1 VTGRKRRPS
10 STLILVSILLVLLP
24 FLAYKQYEWL
34 GKVSESE
41 REQMLENM
49 RSAADRFRDD
59 FDREITRIH
68 TSFQLSGEPG
78 ATLESQVAGQYA
90 AWEHEAPYAKLIES
104 VFLIKQPL
112 DSAREVERLDAST
125 LKFETTDWPDQLTP
139 LRQPRSVGAFQ
150 LGRNLPITDHFEQ
163 VFIVNGPVNPTIP
176 AVVIQV
182 MPELPTGTGVIE
194 FPRALAQ
201 IVVTLNRDY
210 IQKEF
215 IPAVIRTN
223 FAGTDGVLDYM
234 VSVVENSDQRR
245 VIYSSETG
253 ASADSA
259 DVTIGILSTRPGD
272 FRLAAGP
279 RTTITASASRDIFQK
294 RVNGKLTVQVLQ
306 GTGGTGVRGVL
317 RSALTEGAWQL
328 GLTHRAGSLDAAVA
342 QTRQRNLVVSFSIL
356 LLLTLSVGLILV
368 SAQRERRLARQQLEF
383 VSAVSHELRTP
394 LAVICSAGEN
404 LADGVVG
411 SEEQTRQYGALVR
424 NEGRRLSEMVEQV
437 LDFAGIQ
444 SGRKAYRL
452 EAAEVSDIVDQA
464 IEIFAMQ
471 IRNGGITL
479 EKQIEPNL
487 PPIMADRAAMIRAI
501 QNLIGN
507 ALKYGGHGNWLS
519 VRAEAAGSDVLISV
533 EDRGAGISPVDLPH
547 IFEPFYRAAAVV
559 DAQIQGSGLGLALVK
574 QIVDAHH
581 AKINVD
587 SALQKGTTFTIVV
600 PAMDRAVSS
609 VVSSHDQAYSPR

>member
-1 VTGRKRRPS
+1 
-10 STLILVSILLVLLP
+10 
-24 FLAYKQYEWL
+24 
-34 GKVSESE
+34 
-41 REQMLENM
+41 
-49 RSAADRFRDD
+49 
-59 FDREITRIH
+59 
-68 TSFQLSGEPG
+68 
-78 ATLESQVAGQYA
+78 
-90 AWEHEAPYAKLIES
+90 
-104 VFLIKQPL
+104 
-112 DSAREVERLDAST
+112 
-125 LKFETTDWPDQLTP
+125 
-139 LRQPRSVGAFQ
+139 
-150 LGRNLPITDHFEQ
+150 
-163 VFIVNGPVNPTIP
+163 
-176 AVVIQV
+176 
-182 MPELPTGTGVIE
+182 
-194 FPRALAQ
+194 
-201 IVVTLNRDY
+201 VTLNRDY

>member
-10 STLILVSILLVLLP
+10 STLILVLILLVLLP
-24 FLAYKQYEWL
+24 FLAYKQYDWL
-34 GKVSESE
+34 GKVSASE

-68 TSFQLSGEPG
+68 SNFQLRDESSS
-78 ATLESQVAGQYA
+78 TLQNQAAGQYSV
-90 AWEHEAPYAKLIES
+90 WQREAPYPKLIDN
-104 VFLIKQPL
+104 VFLIAQPL
-112 DSAREVERLDAST
+112 DTAREVERLDPST

-139 LRQPRSVGAFQ
+139 LRRPRSVTTFQ
-150 LGRNLPITDHFEQ
+150 LGRNLPMADHFDQ

-194 FPRALAQ
+194 FPRAQL
-201 IVVTLNRDY
+201 VVTLNRDY
-210 IQKEF
+210 LQKEF
-215 IPAVIRTN
+215 IPTMVKRDL
-223 FAGTDGVLDYM
+223 AGADGVLDYR
-234 VSVVENSDQRR
+234 VSVAESSDARR
-245 VIYSSETG
+245 VVYSSESG
-253 ASADSA
+253 GLVDSA
-259 DVTIGILSTRPGD
+259 DVTIGILSTRPAD
-272 FRLAAGP
+272 FRGAGAP
-279 RTTITASASRDIFQK
+279 RTAITASASRDIFQQ
-294 RVNGKLTVQVLQ
+294 RVDGKLTVQVLQ
-306 GTGGTGVRGVL
+306 STTAGMRGVL
-317 RSALTEGAWQL
+317 KSALTDGAWQL
-328 GLTHRAGSLDAAVA
+328 ALTHRAGSLDAAVA
-342 QTRQRNLVVSFSIL
+342 QTRQRNLAISFSIL
-356 LLLTLSVGLILV
+356 LILTLSVGLILV

-424 NEGRRLSEMVEQV
+424 NEGRRLAEMVEQV

-444 SGRKAYRL
+444 SGRNAYKL
-452 EAAEVSDIVDQA
+452 EAAEVSDIVDRA

-471 IRNGGITL
+471 IRDAGITL
-479 EKQIEPNL
+479 DKHIDPKL
-487 PPIMADRAAMIRAI
+487 PPIMADRSAMIRAL

-507 ALKYGGHGNWLS
+507 ALKYGGQGNWLS

-533 EDRGAGISPVDLPH
+533 EDRGAGISPIDLPH

-574 QIVDAHH
+574 QIVDAHQ

-587 SALQKGTTFTIVV
+587 STLQKGTTFTIVV

-609 VVSSHDQAYSPR
+609 LVGSHDQAYSPR

>member
-1 VTGRKRRPS
+1 VIGRKRRPS
-10 STLILVSILLVLLP
+10 STLILVLILLVLLP

-34 GKVSESE
+34 GKVSTSE

-49 RSAADRFRDD
+49 RLAADRFRDD
-59 FDREITRIH
+59 FDREITRIQS
-68 TSFQLSGEPG
+68 SFQLSGESS
-78 ATLESQVAGQYA
+78 ATLQGQAAGLYSV
-90 AWEHEAPYAKLIES
+90 WEREAPYPKLVDAI
-104 VFLIKQPL
+104 FLITQPL
-112 DSAREVERLDAST
+112 ETAREVERLEPST
-125 LKFETTDWPDQLTP
+125 LEFKTIDWPDQLTP
-139 LRQPRSVGAFQ
+139 LRQPHSFATFQ
-150 LGRNLPITDHFEQ
+150 LGRNLPLPDHFAQ
-163 VFIVNGPVNPTIP
+163 AFIVNGPVNPTIP

-194 FPRALAQ
+194 FPKRLAEL
-201 IVVTLNRDY
+201 VVTLNRDY

-215 IPAVIRTN
+215 IPSIVGRN
-223 FAGTDGVLDYM
+223 LAGTDGVLDYF
-234 VSVVENSDQRR
+234 VSVAETADPRR
-245 VIYSSETG
+245 VVYSSESG
-253 ASADSA
+253 ASVDSA
-259 DVTIGILSTRPGD
+259 DVTIGILAARPAD
-272 FRLAAGP
+272 FRVAAGP
-279 RTTITASASRDIFQK
+279 LPGVTKSRDIFQK

-306 GTGGTGVRGVL
+306 STTTGVRGLIKSSVVD
-317 RSALTEGAWQL
+317 GPWQL
-328 GLTHRAGSLDAAVA
+328 ALTHRAGSLDAAVA
-342 QTRQRNLVVSFSIL
+342 QTRQRNLAISFSIL
-356 LLLTLSVGLILV
+356 LILTLSVGLILV

-424 NEGRRLSEMVEQV
+424 NEGRRLAQMVEQV

-444 SGRKAYRL
+444 SGRNAYKL

-471 IRNGGITL
+471 IRDAGISL
-479 EKQIEPNL
+479 DKHIDPNL
-487 PPIMADRAAMIRAI
+487 PPILADRSAMIRAM

-507 ALKYGGHGNWLS
+507 ALKYGGQGNWLS

-587 SALQKGTTFTIVV
+587 STLQKGTTFTIVV

-609 VVSSHDQAYSPR
+609 IVGSHDQAYSPR

>member
-1 VTGRKRRPS
+1 VIGRKRRPS
-10 STLILVSILLVLLP
+10 STLILVLILLVLLP

-34 GKVSESE
+34 GKVSTSE

-59 FDREITRIH
+59 FDREITRIQS
-68 TSFQLSGEPG
+68 SFQLSGE
-78 ATLESQVAGQYA
+78 ASSTLQSQA
-90 AWEHEAPYAKLIES
+90 ASLYSVWEREAPYPKLVDN
-104 VFLIKQPL
+104 VFLITQPL
-112 DSAREVERLDAST
+112 ETASEVERLEPST
-125 LKFETTDWPDQLTP
+125 LEFTTIDWPDQLSP
-139 LRQPRSVGAFQ
+139 LRRPHSFATFQ
-150 LGRNLPITDHFEQ
+150 LGRDLPLPDHFEQ

-182 MPELPTGTGVIE
+182 MPELPMATGVIE
-194 FPRALAQ
+194 FRSKAIAQ
-201 IVVTLNRDY
+201 LVVTLNREY
-210 IQKEF
+210 LQKEF
-215 IPAVIRTN
+215 IPAVVRRDL
-223 FAGTDGVLDYM
+223 AGTDGVLDYI
-234 VSVVENSDQRR
+234 VSVVETSDPRR
-245 VIYSSETG
+245 VVYSSESD
-253 ASADSA
+253 ASVDAA
-259 DVTIGILSTRPGD
+259 DVTIGILAARPAD
-272 FRLAAGP
+272 FRVAAGP
-279 RTTITASASRDIFQK
+279 LVGVAASRDIFQK

-306 GTGGTGVRGVL
+306 STTTGVRGVL
-317 RSALTEGAWQL
+317 KSVVDGPWQL
-328 GLTHRAGSLDAAVA
+328 ALTHRAGSLDAAVA
-342 QTRQRNLVVSFSIL
+342 QTRQRNLAISFSIL
-356 LLLTLSVGLILV
+356 LILTLSVGLILV

-424 NEGRRLSEMVEQV
+424 NEGRRLAEMVEQV

-444 SGRKAYRL
+444 SGRNAYKF

-464 IEIFAMQ
+464 IEIFGMQ
-471 IRNGGITL
+471 FRDAGITL
-479 EKQIEPNL
+479 DKHIDPNL
-487 PPIMADRAAMIRAI
+487 PPILADRSAMIRAL

-507 ALKYGGHGNWLS
+507 ALKYGNQGNWLS

-574 QIVDAHH
+574 QVVDAHH
-581 AKINVD
+581 ARINVD
-587 SALQKGTTFTIVV
+587 STLQKGTTFTIIL
-600 PAMDRAVSS
+600 PTMDRVVSR